1 MKLSECCDAPPAGA
15 IVGYGDIALEFGFC
29 GSCHEHAEFYEEDDE
44 QEDFCEED
52 KQYKGEKKNV

>member
-1 MKLSECCDAPPAGA
+1 MELSECCDAPPAGA
-15 IVGYGDIALEFGFC
+15 IVDRDIALEFGFC
-29 GSCHEHAEFYEEDDE
+29 GSCHEHSEFYEEDDE